1 MSIITV
7 LSTKLL
13 GTYERTK
20 PNRPASGSGRQHQR
34 MVGWLVTSLIMII
47 PLVNLIMMFVWAF
60 SSNTNPNKANYFK
73 AALILFAIVMAIY
86 LVLAVVFLGS
96 IAANQYQ

>member
-34 MVGWLVTSLIMII
+34 MV
-47 PLVNLIMMFVWAF
+47 A
-60 SSNTNPNKANYFK
+60 NKLDFDDSA
-73 AALILFAIVMAIY
+73 
-86 LVLAVVFLGS
+86 S
-96 IAANQYQ
+96 QYSYDACMGIRLKHQSE

>member
-13 GTYERTK
+13 GTYKRTK

-34 MVGWLVTSLIMII
+34 MVG
-47 PLVNLIMMFVWAF
+47 
-60 SSNTNPNKANYFK
+60 
-73 AALILFAIVMAIY
+73 
-86 LVLAVVFLGS
+86 
-96 IAANQYQ
+96 NQLDYDDSAGQSDHDVCVGIRLKHQSK